1 LSGRWPF
8 LEGEGGSLDWSVI
21 SESLPDILRGTV
33 VTVYMTFLC
42 MTLST
47 LVGLWMATLTYSR
60 LRVARVA
67 AHVFIES
74 GRNLP
79 EVVVLY
85 LVFFLTP
92 QVGLTLPAIAAGAI
106 GLTWVFGA
114 FLAEVFR
121 GGIEA
126 VSETQWD
133 ASRALGMDRRLTWRR
148 VILPQAARAILPV
161 WGSYLLGMY
170 KATALL
176 SVITVPELFATV
188 RHSAAI
194 SFRFFELFTAAAVVY
209 AALGYLTVLGL
220 RFMERRWSYA
230 VRPVDKSVLPEAPVA
245 QA

>member
-1 LSGRWPF
+1 V
-8 LEGEGGSLDWSVI
+8 DWSVI
-21 SESLPDILRGTV
+21 LDTLPEILKGTV

-47 LVGLWMATLTYSR
+47 LVGLWIATLTYSR
-60 LRVARVA
+60 RRFARVC

-85 LVFFLTP
+85 LVFFVTP
-92 QVGLTLPAIAAGAI
+92 QIGLILPAIVAGTI
-106 GLTWVFGA
+106 GLTFVFGA

-121 GGIEA
+121 GGIQG
-126 VSETQWD
+126 VPLTQWD
-133 ASRALGMDRRLTWRR
+133 AGSALGLNRRLTWSR

-161 WGSYLLGMY
+161 WGSYLLSMY

-188 RHSAAI
+188 RNLAAI
-194 SFRFFELFTAAAVVY
+194 NFRFFELFAAAAAIY
-209 AALGYLTVLGL
+209 GALGYLTVLGL
-220 RFMERRWSYA
+220 RFVERRWSHA
-230 VRPVDKSVLPEAPVA
+230 IRPVDNAVLPEAAAVA